1 MSTKTKAP
9 INRPAPTAGPSTN
22 QIFRAALRAGFWGG
36 LAISAL
42 LLVYQISF
50 PLKMALIP
58 PALITVWVVTG
69 IGAAMLMDAN
79 VKTSQDGSRV
89 GAIAGIVSGT
99 IGGITAMIIAAFG
112 KTFAGLGIM
121 EQFTAAQVNALANS
135 GLTER
140 IIVLSGQIIA
150 ALLTCGIG
158 GIVVSAL
165 LGWLGGW
172 LYPRLN
178 R

>member
-1 MSTKTKAP
+1 MSTKTKTP
-9 INRPAPTAGPSTN
+9 INRPAPVTGPTTN
-22 QIFRAALRAGFWGG
+22 QIFSAALRAGFWGG

-58 PALITVWVVTG
+58 PALITVWIVTG
-69 IGAAMLMDAN
+69 IGAAMLMDA
-79 VKTSQDGSRV
+79 KTSRDSSKV

-99 IGGITAMIIAAFG
+99 VGGITAMIIAAFG

-140 IIVLSGQIIA
+140 VIVLAGQVIA

>member
-1 MSTKTKAP
+1 MSTKTKTS
-9 INRPAPTAGPSTN
+9 INRATPTTGPTTN

-50 PLKMALIP
+50 PLKMILIP
-58 PALITVWVVTG
+58 PALITVWIVTG
-69 IGAAMLMDAN
+69 IGAAMLMDAHIR
-79 VKTSQDGSRV
+79 TSRDSSKV
-89 GAIAGIVSGT
+89 GAIAGIISGT
-99 IGGITAMIIAAFG
+99 IGGITAMIVAAFG
-112 KTFAGLGIM
+112 QTFAGLGIM

-140 IIVLSGQIIA
+140 VIVLSGQIIA
-150 ALLTCGIG
+150 ALFTCGIG